1 MNTYRFTLE
10 KYRGISTR
18 YTCPQC
24 GRKHTFTR
32 YIDTENNNQYLS
44 DNVGKCNRLDKCGYH
59 YTPKQ
64 YFADNP
70 WLRERDAFSVSS
82 FPNIGKRERG
92 NGERSVQT
100 SPKFSGRLPRWFM
113 EQTLGIECDYKVWLR
128 DTFQESVANRII
140 RDYCIGGSVDDSLN
154 THAIFWQVDSNN
166 EVRTGKIMNYNPAT
180 GKRIKGEGAYV
191 SWVHSIMRSEGVL
204 PAEWELEQC
213 LYGEHLLALRPR
225 AVVALAEGAKTAHI
239 GSALMPAMVWVAVD
253 SMMGLSLE
261 RLRPLRGRSVV
272 LFPDQGKGYEEWLKR
287 IEPIAQE
294 VGFDYTVSEFME
306 AKNPVQGGDIG
317 DLIPEGETGEECPF

>member
-64 YFADNP
+64 YFTDNP
-70 WLRERDAFSVSS
+70 WLREKGGVQRSIVQ
-82 FPNIGKRERG
+82 KHRENERL
-92 NGERSVQT
+92 NTERSVQAP
-100 SPKFSGRLPRWFM
+100 PKPSGRLPRWFM
-113 EQTLGIECDYKVWLR
+113 EQTLGVECDYKLWLR
-128 DTFQESVANRII
+128 DTFGDSVANRII
-140 RDYCIGGSVDDSLN
+140 RDYYIGGSADDNLN
-154 THAIFWQVDSNN
+154 TVAIFWQVDSNN
-166 EVRTGKIMNYNPAT
+166 EVRTGKIMNYDPAT
-180 GKRIKGEGAYV
+180 GKRIKGEGGYMG
-191 SWVHSIMRSEGVL
+191 WVHSIMRAEGALSE
-204 PAEWELEQC
+204 EWELGQC
-213 LYGEHLLALRPR
+213 LYGEHLLPQRPD

-253 SMMGLSLE
+253 SMMGLNLE
-261 RLRPLRGRSVV
+261 RLRPLKGRSVV
-272 LFPDQGKGYEEWLKR
+272 LFPDQGKGYEEWVKR

-294 VGFDYTVSEFME
+294 VGFDYAVSEFME
-306 AKNPVQGGDIG
+306 TKKSIQGGDIG
-317 DLIPEGETGEECPF
+317 DLIPGR

>member
-1 MNTYRFTLE
+1 
-10 KYRGISTR
+10 
-18 YTCPQC
+18 
-24 GRKHTFTR
+24 
-32 YIDTENNNQYLS
+32 
-44 DNVGKCNRLDKCGYH
+44 
-59 YTPKQ
+59 
-64 YFADNP
+64 
-70 WLRERDAFSVSS
+70 
-82 FPNIGKRERG
+82 
-92 NGERSVQT
+92 
-100 SPKFSGRLPRWFM
+100 M

-317 DLIPEGETGEECPF
+317 DLIPERETFIELKSEK

>member
-10 KYRGISTR
+10 KYRGLSTR

-32 YIDTENNNQYLS
+32 YIDTENNNQYIN

-59 YTPKQ
+59 YTPRE
-64 YFADNP
+64 YFTDNP
-70 WLRERDAFSVSS
+70 HKRDRGVSS
-82 FPNIGKRERG
+82 FSFHREKEEKKIE
-92 NGERSVQT
+92 NLP
-100 SPKFSGRLPRWFM
+100 PKPIGRLPRWFM
-113 EQTLGIECDYKVWLR
+113 EQTLGVECDYKVWLR

-317 DLIPEGETGEECPF
+317 DLIPERETGEECLF